1 MSSQNE
7 ARRPSGCM
15 PGPVIEHHG
24 GLSTRV
30 GAIWSHG
37 LPCGISRCGT
47 QVPALPMEGA
57 RYFVEAASVRPASEV
72 GTSSASAAAL

>member
-15 PGPVIEHHG
+15 PGPVIQHHG

-37 LPCGISRCGT
+37 LPCGIGRCGT
-47 QVPALPMEGA
+47 QVPSYGPRVLNVAPKVQGQAL
-57 RYFVEAASVRPASEV
+57 SL
-72 GTSSASAAAL
+72 ALSDDWCLMA